1 MEVLNEK
8 IETPKGTGKKPKG
21 SGRRLYMMKILETLL
36 ELSLR
41 PLQMLVQLWQ
51 RLNESTNHL
60 REKYKFSQLGSK
72 ERKLW
77 VRARWLAYLRKEKM
91 RSEKTRKFNGKSY
104 RVSNLK
110 EGPYKKKLVKGLM
123 SARRDVGTALKKKDK
138 KAERNARKRVHKFKK
153 KLGER

>member
-1 MEVLNEK
+1 MAD
-8 IETPKGTGKKPKG
+8 PKEGTGKNQKVLTG
-21 SGRRLYMMKILETLL
+21 GYIQMKTLKILL

-41 PLQMLVQLWQ
+41 PLQMLVQLW
-51 RLNESTNHL
+51 RKLNESTNLLQEKSKSL
-60 REKYKFSQLGSK
+60 RLVNK
-72 ERKLW
+72 EPRLW
-77 VRARWLAYLRKEKM
+77 VRQRWLAYLRKEKM
-91 RSEKTRKFNGKSY
+91 RSEKTRKFNGRTY

>member
-1 MEVLNEK
+1 M
-8 IETPKGTGKKPKG
+8 
-21 SGRRLYMMKILETLL
+21 RILETLL

-41 PLQMLVQLWQ
+41 PLRTLVRLLQK
-51 RLNESTNHL
+51 LNESASPL
-60 REKYKFSQLGSK
+60 QEKYKSLQLVSK

-77 VRARWLAYLRKEKM
+77 VRARWLAYLREARM
-91 RSEKTRKFNGKSY
+91 RSEKTRKFNGRTY
-104 RVSNLK
+104 RVSDLK

-138 KAERNARKRVHKFKK
+138 KMERNARNRVHKFKK

>member
-1 MEVLNEK
+1 M
-8 IETPKGTGKKPKG
+8 
-21 SGRRLYMMKILETLL
+21 
-36 ELSLR
+36 
-41 PLQMLVQLWQ
+41 
-51 RLNESTNHL
+51 

-77 VRARWLAYLRKEKM
+77 VRARWLEYLKEVRM
-91 RSEKTRKFNGKSY
+91 RSEKRRKFNGKSY

-138 KAERNARKRVHKFKK
+138 KMERNARKRVHKFKK

>member
-1 MEVLNEK
+1 M
-8 IETPKGTGKKPKG
+8 
-21 SGRRLYMMKILETLL
+21 RILEILL

-41 PLQMLVQLWQ
+41 PLRTLVKLFQK
-51 RLNESTNHL
+51 LNESTSPL
-60 REKYKFSQLGSK
+60 QEKYKFSQLGSK

-91 RSEKTRKFNGKSY
+91 QSEKRRKFNGKSY
-104 RVSNLK
+104 RVSDLK

-123 SARRDVGTALKKKDK
+123 SARRDVGKALKKKDK
-138 KAERNARKRVHKFKK
+138 KMERNARNRVHKFKK